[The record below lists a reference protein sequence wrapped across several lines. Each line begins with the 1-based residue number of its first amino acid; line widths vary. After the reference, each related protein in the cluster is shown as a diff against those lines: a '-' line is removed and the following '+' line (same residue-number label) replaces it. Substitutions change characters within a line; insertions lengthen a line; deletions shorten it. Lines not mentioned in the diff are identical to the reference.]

1 MVTVPLWEGWQFRR
15 FRGWFDGEGSLNPA
29 DMRRAL
35 VITDETARHPF
46 LASLP
51 PHVRA
56 AQAPRMAHKA
66 PWFTLRDLQDFLM
79 AYCACFLAV
88 STFLI

>member
-1 MVTVPLWEGWQFRR
+1 M
-15 FRGWFDGEGSLNPA
+15 
-29 DMRRAL
+29 MRRAL

-51 PHVRA
+51 PHIRGLAEDGLPQRTWQITV
-56 AQAPRMAHKA
+56 QDVK
-66 PWFTLRDLQDFLM
+66 DFLL

-88 STFLI
+88 SAFIA